1 MEREVQLLA
10 QHQLAIAYEAN
21 GQIDEAVKLLKHV
34 VTVEEKKLASQH
46 ALARAYQ
53 ANGQLYA
60 AVELLKHVVTV
71 KRRRYAKTPFAYCV
85 RRGARRSSTVYARHY
100 MIGAQYATDR
110 DLDML
115 LLKTANLPC
124 PQRVVA

>member
-71 KRRRYAKTPFAYCV
+71 KRRRYAKTHPSRIV
-85 RRGARRSSTVYARHY
+85 LEEVL
-100 MIGAQYATDR
+100 D
-110 DLDML
+110 DLLQSMQD
-115 LLKTANLPC
+115 TT
-124 PQRVVA
+124 